1 MKRLFNWIIES
12 MGPGI
17 PEPEPYEINVTD
29 ALREQAL
36 GMVRNGDKLANGVA
50 LKILVAFQLDSE
62 ADRAQLHTRIRSI
75 EKHWIFRRAT
85 IVWVAVAVVC
95 IAVLVWQHAAILD
108 LSIPTFDL
116 PPLFPP
122 STPPTVL

>member
-1 MKRLFNWIIES
+1 

-62 ADRAQLHTRIRSI
+62 ADRAQLHIRIRSI